1 MSDETSL
8 EEIAAEFLERRE
20 AGAPL
25 TPEAFLAEHP
35 EHADELRGLLELML
49 DMDKIGTAKTQIIPP
64 ESTAP
69 FGAVGRVGKSQQR
82 PHGLV
87 TFFFIGRFFESCDH
101 LTGQ

>member
-1 MSDETSL
+1 MSDAPSL

-20 AGAPL
+20 AGEPL
-25 TPEAFLAEHP
+25 TSEAFLAEHP

-69 FGAVGRVGKSQQR
+69 ER
-82 PHGLV
+82 PNLPDSDYRLIRK
-87 TFFFIGRFFESCDH
+87 IGGGGMGVVF
-101 LTGQ
+101 L